1 VGVAVLLLTEAGVA
15 LVVFCLQPILQLL
28 PVPQLQSRSAQALQR
43 VGLEVILFSVR
54 SRQLVVV
61 GAD

>member
-1 VGVAVLLLTEAGVA
+1 VVVPLFTAAVEV